1 MLTLGVA
8 CTPALNWREVRFE
21 SSDASVLMPCKPD
34 QASRFITL
42 QANGQ
47 GVPASLQLL
56 GCEASDM
63 QFTFGQI
70 SVPPGV
76 SASDAIHAWQQ
87 ASLAPLNVAS
97 SEAVTDAFA
106 VKGAWPSPP
115 PMRRRLHTHQHLV
128 QWLWWARGDMVYQVA
143 VYGSAKAKAFDDTAE
158 VYFSGIKLP

>member
-34 QASRFITL
+34 QASRTIAL
-42 QANGQ
+42 QAHGQ
-47 GVPASLQLL
+47 GVPASLQLF
-56 GCEASDM
+56 GCEAGDM

-70 SVPPGV
+70 SLPPGV

-87 ASLAPLNVAS
+87 ASLAPLNAAPS
-97 SEAVTDAFA
+97 DAVNDAFA
-106 VKGAWPSPP
+106 VKGALLSPAP
-115 PMRRRLHTHQHLV
+115 IRRRLKTNHHQV

-143 VYGSAKAKAFDDTAE
+143 VYGNVKTKAFDDASE